1 MLGQED
7 FHIHTKRCKHAEGT
21 IRKYV
26 EQAIRLGLK
35 EIAFTDHIP
44 LPYGFDNAHRMDEAE
59 LEDYV
64 NDVLKMQR
72 LYPEITIRLGI
83 EADFI
88 DGYESY
94 LERTIT
100 AYPFEIVIL
109 SVHFIAHWPDGN
121 WVFSYDFPNKSLQEI
136 YSEYLQAVKRGI
148 ETGLFNVLGHL
159 DLIKRPNA
167 PLLSKNRAE
176 IDALL
181 HAAKEKE
188 MAIEINTSGLRK
200 AIGEPY
206 PDLSFLP
213 LIAQHG
219 LKVTMGSDAHHP
231 QQVGFEF
238 DRVAKE
244 VMKVKGIGEA
254 VF

>member
-21 IRKYV
+21 TREYV

-44 LPYGFDNAHRMDEAE
+44 LPNGFDNAHRMDERE
-59 LEDYV
+59 LDEYV
-64 NDVLKMQR
+64 REIIGLQT

-94 LERTIT
+94 LERTIK
-100 AYPFEIVIL
+100 AYPFEVVIL
-109 SVHFIAHWPDGN
+109 SVHFIAHWPGGN

-148 ETGLFNVLGHL
+148 ETGLFNVVGHL

-167 PLLSKNRAE
+167 PLLSKNSAE
-176 IDALL
+176 IDAILR
-181 HAAKEKE
+181 AAKEKE
-188 MAIEINTSGLRK
+188 MAIEINTSGFRK
-200 AIGEPY
+200 AIREPY

-213 LIAQHG
+213 IIAQHG
-219 LKVTMGSDAHHP
+219 LKVTMGSDAHRP
-231 QQVGFEF
+231 QQVGFKFES
-238 DRVAKE
+238 VAKE
-244 VMKVKGIGEA
+244 VMRVKGIGKA